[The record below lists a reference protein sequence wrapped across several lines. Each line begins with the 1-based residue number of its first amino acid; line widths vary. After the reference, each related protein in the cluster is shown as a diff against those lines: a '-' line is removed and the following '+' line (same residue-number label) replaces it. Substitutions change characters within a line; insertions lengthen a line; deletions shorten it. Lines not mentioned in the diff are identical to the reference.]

1 MTSKPLSASQRRALE
16 ILKYN
21 MIEAPAQFARLMWPD
36 SPAWK
41 NHTKKGRGTTRGGG
55 MAVAAGC
62 YLGKLRRAG
71 YVSNIGFI
79 LTTEGEKALENEN
92 SRNG

>member
-1 MTSKPLSASQRRALE
+1 MTPTQRRALE

-21 MIEAPAQFARLMWPD
+21 MIEAPSQFARLMWPD
-36 SPAWK
+36 SEGWK
-41 NHTKKGRGTTRGGG
+41 HHTKKGHGTTRGGG

-71 YVSNIGFI
+71 LVSNMSFI
-79 LTTEGEKALENEN
+79 LTAKGEEALKNEE
-92 SRNG
+92 S